1 MKINFLTGPVS
12 ISEAV
17 QNSFAQLPVSH
28 RSAAFIEL
36 MASTKR
42 RIQSLI
48 KAQEVIFMS
57 GSGTLANE
65 AIAWQL
71 KQLKGQGLILS
82 NGEFGQR
89 LIRQAGQSG
98 LHYITHA
105 LPYGEAFDPD
115 SIGEI
120 LRANPGLSWLW
131 MVVHETSVGIWND
144 HEAILAVC
152 EQYGVRVAV
161 DGVSAIA
168 VQELDLSK
176 VYLASGV
183 SGKAIAAYPGICF
196 VMSDRTAFTTGNI
209 PVYLD
214 LHYYQSCGGIPF
226 TINSNLIAAL
236 DQALS
241 EIDLSTDTR
250 HMSALKAHM
259 LAYLQQEN
267 ITVINTVNP
276 SPNMIT
282 LQLPRECSSESLGDR
297 LAEEGINVGYKSKYL
312 IERNWLQLFFTRN
325 NRAEEAEGF
334 KRRFAFKHDI
344 KKISSDFY

>member
-1 MKINFLTGPVS
+1 MKINFLTGPVQ

-17 QNSFAQLPVSH
+17 RDCFAQLPVSH
-28 RSAAFIEL
+28 RSEIFTEL
-36 MASTKR
+36 IASTKR
-42 RIQSLI
+42 RIQALTR
-48 KAQEVIFMS
+48 AQEVILMS

-71 KQLKGQGLILS
+71 KQLEGRGLILS

-89 LIRQAGQSG
+89 LIRQAEQTGLYFTSHAIAYGQ
-98 LHYITHA
+98 
-105 LPYGEAFDPD
+105 AFDTNALQKILQADPD
-115 SIGEI
+115 I
-120 LRANPGLSWLW
+120 SWIW
-131 MVVHETSVGIWND
+131 MVVHETSVGIWNE
-144 HEAILAVC
+144 HETLLSVC
-152 EQYGVRVAV
+152 EQHRVKLAL

-196 VMSDRTAFTTGNI
+196 VMSNHLDFATENI

-214 LHYYQSCGGIPF
+214 LNYYQSCGGIPF

-241 EIDLSTDTR
+241 EIDLSADT
-250 HMSALKAHM
+250 HHIAALKARM
-259 LAYLQQEN
+259 LDYLQQEN
-267 ITVINTVNP
+267 MIVINTINP

-282 LQLPRECSSESLGDR
+282 LQLPPEYSSESVGDR
-297 LAEEGINVGYKSKYL
+297 LAAAGISIGYKSKYL

-325 NRAEEAEGF
+325 NRVEEVEKF
-334 KRRFAFKHDI
+334 DLCLEESRVVMKL
-344 KKISSDFY
+344 

>member
-1 MKINFLTGPVS
+1 MKINFLTGPVQ

-17 QNSFAQLPVSH
+17 RDCFAQLPVSH
-28 RSAAFIEL
+28 RSEVFTEL
-36 MASTKR
+36 IASTKS
-42 RIQSLI
+42 RIQALTQ
-48 KAQEVIFMS
+48 AQEVILMS

-71 KQLKGQGLILS
+71 KQLQGRGLILS

-89 LIRQAGQSG
+89 LIRQAEQTG
-98 LHYITHA
+98 LHFTSHIIAYGQPFDTNA
-105 LPYGEAFDPD
+105 LQQLLAADPD
-115 SIGEI
+115 I
-120 LRANPGLSWLW
+120 SWIW

-144 HEAILAVC
+144 HESILSVC
-152 EQYGVRVAV
+152 AQHQVKLAL

-196 VMSDRTAFTTGNI
+196 VMSNHLDFATGNI

-214 LHYYQSCGGIPF
+214 LNYYQACGGIPF

-236 DQALS
+236 DQALF
-241 EIDLSTDTR
+241 EIDLSADTR
-250 HMSALKAHM
+250 HMAALKTRM
-259 LAYLQQEN
+259 LDYLQQEN
-267 ITVINTVNP
+267 ITVVNTINP

-282 LQLPRECSSESLGDR
+282 IQLPSEYSSESIGDR
-297 LAEEGINVGYKSKYL
+297 LSAEGISIGYKSKYL

-325 NRAEEAEGF
+325 NGMEEVVGVDLCLEGSRVVV
-334 KRRFAFKHDI
+334 KL
-344 KKISSDFY
+344 

>member
-1 MKINFLTGPVS
+1 
-12 ISEAV
+12 
-17 QNSFAQLPVSH
+17 
-28 RSAAFIEL
+28 
-36 MASTKR
+36 
-42 RIQSLI
+42 
-48 KAQEVIFMS
+48 
-57 GSGTLANE
+57 
-65 AIAWQL
+65 
-71 KQLKGQGLILS
+71 LILS

-98 LHYITHA
+98 LHYINHA
-105 LPYGEAFDPD
+105 IPYGQAFDPD
-115 SIGEI
+115 NIAAI
-120 LRANPGLSWLW
+120 LQANPGLSWLW

-152 EQYGVRVAV
+152 ERYGVRLAI

-214 LHYYQSCGGIPF
+214 LNYYQSCGGIPF
-226 TINSNLIAAL
+226 TINANLIAAL

-241 EIDLSTDTR
+241 EINLSADTQ
-250 HMSALKAHM
+250 HMAALKAHM
-259 LAYLQQEN
+259 LDYLKQEN
-267 ITVINTVNP
+267 ITVINKNNP

-297 LAEEGINVGYKSKYL
+297 LSEEGISVGYKSKYL

-325 NRAEEAEGF
+325 NRMEEVRGF
-334 KRRFAFKHDI
+334 KGRFMVCLEGSRVRVKL
-344 KKISSDFY
+344 